1 MSGID
6 RSSGDPLYAQIA
18 TDLRSQIESGVLT
31 PGSPL
36 PPEQALQQI
45 YGVSR
50 SVVRQALDR
59 LAQDRLIHREQGRGT
74 TVLPP
79 HNYHRRAQ
87 QAGGLRQQIA
97 AMGGELDT
105 RTVSLDL
112 VDAPPS
118 AQDHLGAG
126 RAWRLERVRSV
137 DGEPMIH
144 MVTWIPS
151 DIAPS
156 LTIEGLNGGSLH
168 EWMRQHGLDPRGG
181 PRQLRAVA
189 AEEDTAAFLDVT
201 PGSPV
206 TLLEGITRDASG
218 QTIEVFSAWH
228 HPNTVFDLDA
238 EVRPA
243 QVERAE
249 ELLTELRSLIA
260 RA

>member
-6 RSSGDPLYAQIA
+6 RSSGEPLYAQIA
-18 TDLRSQIESGVLT
+18 ADLRSQIESGA
-31 PGSPL
+31 L
-36 PPEQALQQI
+36 PTEQSLQTI

-59 LAQDRLIHREQGRGT
+59 LAQNRLISREQGRGT

-79 HNYHRRAQ
+79 HNYRRRAQ

-97 AMGGELDT
+97 AMGGELAT
-105 RTVSLDL
+105 RTVSLELLD
-112 VDAPPS
+112 PPAH
-118 AQDHLGAG
+118 AQEHLGAA

-144 MVTWIPS
+144 MVTWIPG
-151 DIAPS
+151 DIAS
-156 LTIEGLNGGSLH
+156 ALTAEGLNGGSLH
-168 EWMRQHGLDPRGG
+168 EWMRQHGLDPHGG

-189 AEEDTAAFLDVT
+189 AEDDTAAFLELA

-228 HPNTVFDLDA
+228 HPHTVFDLDA
-238 EVRPA
+238 EVRPS
-243 QVERAE
+243 QPERAQ
-249 ELLTELRSLIA
+249 ELLAELRSLIA
-260 RA
+260 GA